1 MPIPLSA
8 SEALNREFLEIRSR
22 LLQLAAT
29 FDRIDRAAGSV
40 EDDPRMV
47 KIRRAL
53 AVLSDRAEDRAE
65 QLQLIFS
72 RRYEENWRRELGV
85 GQP

>member
-1 MPIPLSA
+1 MPIPLTA
-8 SEALNREFLEIRSR
+8 SETLNREFLEIRSR

-29 FDRIDRAAGSV
+29 FDRIERAAGMV
-40 EDDPRMV
+40 DDDPRMV

-53 AVLSDRAEDRAE
+53 AVLSDGAPDRAE
-65 QLQLIFS
+65 QLQMIFS

-85 GQP
+85 RQP